1 MLGFAAGLQP
11 RAWFPVGSFVHLHV
25 HTEYS
30 MLDGAAKVGPLM
42 AEVARQGMPAVAMS
56 DHGNVYGAYEFHQT
70 ARKAGI
76 KPIIGI
82 EAYVAPASRHHRKP
96 VYYSDDLS
104 LRRSDDGTGA
114 GGDVSGRGL
123 YTHMTMWAAGEQGL
137 RNLFRLQSR
146 AWLEGHVQ
154 KYPRMDDELLAEHH
168 QGIIATTGCPSGE
181 VQTRLRLGQYDEAVA
196 AAARYRD
203 IFGPGNY
210 FLELMD
216 HGLAIERRVRDDLL
230 RLAKE
235 LDLPPLATNDSHYV
249 TKSQAQA
256 HDALLCVGT
265 GKRLADA
272 DRFRFGGSG
281 YYVKSAAEMRASWD
295 AEVPGACDNTLL
307 VAERVGDYGAV
318 FAHRDLT
325 PRFPVPEGESESSWL
340 RKETLEGAR
349 RRYGGRP
356 AQEVLDRIDYEL
368 SVIDM
373 MGFPGYFL
381 VVADICRYA
390 REQGIGLGP
399 GRGSATGSIV
409 AYCTGITQLDPIEHQ
424 LIFERF
430 LNPERISMPDVD
442 LDFDDRR
449 RDEMIDYV
457 TRRYGDDRV
466 CQIVTFGTIKAKAA
480 VKDSC
485 RVLGLPYALGDRIT
499 KAFPAADGGKEI
511 PLAAIHDTGHPRHGE
526 ATELR
531 QMYEQDP
538 DVKTVIDTATGIEG
552 LTRGTGIHAAG
563 VILSREPLIDVIPL
577 AKPKADGPVITGFPF
592 TQAEDMGLLK
602 MDFLGLRNLTVIGD
616 AVANV
621 RANKGIAID
630 VLEIPLDDAATY
642 ELLARGDT
650 LGVFQLDSGG
660 MRVLLKLMRPT
671 TFTDIAAVNAL
682 YRPGPMEMNAHTNYA
697 LRKTG
702 RQPVE
707 PIHPELAEALEPILG
722 DTYHLV
728 VFQEQVMAIAQ
739 QLAGYSLG
747 AADMLR
753 RAMGKKKKEVLD
765 AEWDRFAAGM
775 RGRGF
780 SAEAVKAVWDVLVP
794 FSGYGFNK
802 SHTAGYGL
810 VSYWTAYLKAN
821 HPCEY
826 LAALLTSVGDD
837 KDKMAVYLSDCRRLG
852 IKVLPPDVNASR
864 LDFTAVGS
872 EIRFGL
878 GAVRNVGAGVVEAI
892 VATREA
898 RGAYTGFTDFLAKVP
913 AVVCNKRVVES
924 LAKAGAFDSLG
935 HHRKALVAVHE
946 TAVDA
951 VIDVKRNEAHGQD
964 SLFGEPGQRGAFA
977 VAIPRG
983 EWDKAVLLAFEREML
998 GLYVSS
1004 HPLDGAEGVLSA
1016 HRDTTIAD
1024 LLASGRQD
1032 GATRISGIV
1041 SGLQRKVT
1049 KQGSPWAIVT
1059 LEDHDASVECLV
1071 FPKTY
1076 ALYGGALAED
1086 RVISVRGRVNVREE
1100 TMSVYGEEIAIL
1112 DVSQGDAP
1120 PPVVLSVQEA
1130 QLNPR
1135 VVRELKQILLAHPGR
1150 APVHV
1155 CLHRQGA
1162 RSVLLN
1168 LVPFQ
1173 VTPRPAFYGDLKAL
1187 LGAGVTSGGVTGSG
1201 VNGGT

>member
-1 MLGFAAGLQP
+1 MA
-11 RAWFPVGSFVHLHV
+11 GSFVHLHV

-30 MLDGAAKVGPLM
+30 MLDGAAKVGLLM
-42 AEVARQGMPAVAMS
+42 DEVARQGMPAVAMS
-56 DHGNVYGAYEFHQT
+56 DHGNVHGAYEFYRT
-70 ARKAGI
+70 ARAAGV

-82 EAYVAPASRHHRKP
+82 EGYVAPGSRRDRRP
-96 VYYSDDLS
+96 VYYSDDLA
-104 LRRSDDGTGA
+104 LRRSDDATGE

-123 YTHMTMWAAGEQGL
+123 YTHMTMWAADAAGL

-154 KYPRMDDELLAEHH
+154 KYPRMDDELLAEHG
-168 QGIIATTGCPSGE
+168 QGLIATTGCPSGQ
-181 VQTRLRLGQYDEAVA
+181 VQTRLRLGQYDRAVE

-203 IFGPGNY
+203 LFGPGNY

-216 HGLAIERRVRDDLL
+216 HGLPVERRVRDDLL
-230 RLAKE
+230 RLGRR
-235 LDLPPLATNDSHYV
+235 LGLPPLATNDSHYV
-249 TKSQAQA
+249 TEDQAAA

-265 GKRLADA
+265 GKRLADT

-281 YYVKSAAEMRASWD
+281 YFLKPAERMRALWD

-307 VAERVGDYGAV
+307 IAERVGDYGEV

-325 PRFPVPEGESESSWL
+325 PRFPVPEGETESSWL
-340 RKETLEGAR
+340 REETLRGAR
-349 RRYGGRP
+349 RRYGAHPPRD
-356 AQEVLDRIDYEL
+356 VLDRIDHEL
-368 SVIDM
+368 SVIDA

-390 REQGIGLGP
+390 RENGVGLGP

-409 AYCTGITQLDPIEHQ
+409 AYCTGITQLDPIEHK

-430 LNPERISMPDVD
+430 LNPERVTMPDVD

-449 RDEMIDYV
+449 RDEMIQYV
-457 TRRYGDDRV
+457 TRRYGADRV
-466 CQIVTFGTIKAKAA
+466 CQIVTFNTIKAKAA

-499 KAFPAADGGKEI
+499 KAFPAAAGGQEI
-511 PLAAIHDTGHPRHGE
+511 PLSAIHDERHPRHGE
-526 ATELR
+526 AAELR
-531 QMYEQDP
+531 GLYEHDP
-538 DVKTVIDTATGIEG
+538 DVRRVIDTAAGIEG
-552 LTRGTGIHAAG
+552 LTRGTGVHAAG
-563 VILSREPLIDVIPL
+563 VILSSEPLIDVIPL
-577 AKPKADGPVITGFPF
+577 VRPKAGGPVVTGFPF

-616 AVANV
+616 AIANV
-621 RANKGIAID
+621 RANKGVDID
-630 VLEIPLDDAATY
+630 VFDVPLDDARTY

-660 MRVLLKLMRPT
+660 MRVLLRLMRPT

-707 PIHPELAEALEPILG
+707 PIHPELAEVLEPILG

-747 AADMLR
+747 AADLLR

-765 AEWDRFAAGM
+765 AEWDRFSAGM

-780 SAEAVKAVWDVLVP
+780 SEEATKAVWDVLVP

-821 HPCEY
+821 HPQEY

-837 KDKMAVYLSDCRRLG
+837 KDKMAVYLADCRRLG
-852 IKVLPPDVNASR
+852 IRVLPPDVNASR
-864 LDFTAVGS
+864 LDFAAVGS
-872 EIRFGL
+872 DIRFGL
-878 GAVRNVGAGVVEAI
+878 GAVRNVGAGVVDAV

-898 RGAYTGFTDFLAKVP
+898 EGPYADLHDFLARVP
-913 AVVCNKRVVES
+913 SVVCNKRVIES

-935 HHRKALVAVHE
+935 HHRKAVVAVHE
-946 TAVDA
+946 QAVDA
-951 VIDVKRNEAHGQD
+951 IADVKRNAAHGQD
-964 SLFGEPGQRGAFA
+964 SLFGEPGHRSAFH
-977 VAIPRG
+977 VAIPEG
-983 EWDKAVLLAFEREML
+983 EWDQATLLAFEREML
-998 GLYVSS
+998 GLYVSG
-1004 HPLDGAEGVLSA
+1004 HPLDGAEHVLAAS
-1016 HRDTTIAD
+1016 RDTTIAD

-1032 GATRISGIV
+1032 GQARVSGIV
-1041 SGLQRKVT
+1041 AGLQRKVT
-1049 KQGSPWAIVT
+1049 KQGGPWAIVT
-1059 LEDHDASVECLV
+1059 LEDHDAAVECLV

-1076 ALYGGALAED
+1076 ALHGEALAED
-1086 RVISVRGRVNVREE
+1086 RVISVRGRINVRDE
-1100 TMSVYGEEIAIL
+1100 TTSLYAEEITLL
-1112 DVSQGDAP
+1112 DVSPSGTEP
-1120 PPVVLSVQEA
+1120 PMEPPVVLSLQEA
-1130 QLNPR
+1130 QLSPR
-1135 VVRELKQILLAHPGR
+1135 LVQELKHILAAHPGR

-1155 CLHRQGA
+1155 RLRRRGA
-1162 RSVLLN
+1162 TSTLLE
-1168 LVPFQ
+1168 LRPFR
-1173 VTPRPAFYGDLKAL
+1173 VAPEPAFYGDVKAL
-1187 LGAGVTSGGVTGSG
+1187 FGPGAIGPS
-1201 VNGGT
+1201 

>member
-1 MLGFAAGLQP
+1 M
-11 RAWFPVGSFVHLHV
+11 GSFVHLHV

-30 MLDGAAKVGPLM
+30 MLDGAAKVGLLM

-56 DHGNVYGAYEFHQT
+56 DHGNVHGAYEFHRS
-70 ARKAGI
+70 AREAGV
-76 KPIIGI
+76 KPVIGI
-82 EAYVAPASRHHRKP
+82 EAYLAPASRRHRQP
-96 VYYSDDLS
+96 VYYSDNLA
-104 LRRSDDGTGA
+104 LRRSNDDTGE

-123 YTHMTMWAAGEQGL
+123 YTHLTMWAADAQGL

-154 KYPRMDDELLAEHH
+154 KYPRMDDELLAEY
-168 QGIIATTGCPSGE
+168 GAGLIATTGCPSGE
-181 VQTRLRLGQYDEAVA
+181 VQTRLRLGQYDRAVE

-203 IFGPGNY
+203 LFGAGNY
-210 FLELMD
+210 YLELMD
-216 HGLAIERRVRDDLL
+216 HGLPIERRIREDLL
-230 RLAKE
+230 RLGRRLA
-235 LDLPPLATNDSHYV
+235 LPPLATNDSHYV
-249 TKSQAQA
+249 TEDQADA

-272 DRFRFGGSG
+272 DRFRFSGSG
-281 YYVKSAAEMRASWD
+281 YHLKPAARMRELWD

-307 VAERVGDYGAV
+307 IAERVGDYGEV

-325 PRFPVPEGESESSWL
+325 PRFPVPEGETESSWL
-340 RKETLEGAR
+340 RRETLAGAR
-349 RRYGGRP
+349 RRYGGDP
-356 AQEVLDRIDYEL
+356 PPDVLGRIDHEL
-368 SVIDM
+368 SVIDA

-381 VVADICRYA
+381 VVADICRHA
-390 REQGIGLGP
+390 REHGIGLGP
-399 GRGSATGSIV
+399 GRGSATGSMV
-409 AYCTGITQLDPIEHQ
+409 AYCTGITQLDPIEHK

-430 LNPERISMPDVD
+430 LNPERITMPDVD

-457 TRRYGDDRV
+457 TRKYGDDRV
-466 CQIVTFGTIKAKAA
+466 CQIVTFSTIKAKAA

-485 RVLGLPYALGDRIT
+485 RVLGLPYAVGDRIT
-499 KAFPAADGGKEI
+499 KAFPAAVGGKEI
-511 PLAAIHDTGHPRHGE
+511 PLAAIHDRSHARHGE
-526 ATELR
+526 AAELR
-531 QMYEQDP
+531 AMYEQDP
-538 DVKTVIDTATGIEG
+538 DVRRVIDTATGIEG
-552 LTRGTGIHAAG
+552 LTRGTGVHAAG
-563 VILSREPLIDVIPL
+563 VILSSEPLIDVIPL
-577 AKPKADGPVITGFPF
+577 VKPKAGGPVITGFPF

-616 AVANV
+616 AIANV
-621 RANKGIAID
+621 RANKGVEID
-630 VLEIPLDDAATY
+630 IFEVPTDDATTY

-660 MRVLLKLMRPT
+660 MRVLLRLMQPT

-702 RQPVE
+702 KQRVE
-707 PIHPELAEALEPILG
+707 PIHPELEDVLEPILG

-747 AADMLR
+747 AADLLR

-765 AEWDRFAAGM
+765 AEWDRFSAGM

-780 SAEAVKAVWDVLVP
+780 SAEAIKAVWDVLVP

-872 EIRFGL
+872 DIRFGL
-878 GAVRNVGAGVVEAI
+878 GAVRNVGANVVDA
-892 VATREA
+892 VVSTREA
-898 RGAYTGFTDFLAKVP
+898 KGPYTGFDDFLTKVP
-913 AVVCNKRVVES
+913 SVVCNKRVIES

-935 HHRKALVAVHE
+935 HVRKGLVAVHE
-946 TAVDA
+946 QAVDA
-951 VIDVKRNEAHGQD
+951 IIDVKRNEAHGQD
-964 SLFGEPGQRGAFA
+964 TLFGSGEAGQGSAFSIAVPG
-977 VAIPRG
+977 G
-983 EWDKAVLLAFEREML
+983 EWDKATLLAFEREML

-1004 HPLDGAEGVLSA
+1004 HPLDGAERVLDA
-1016 HRDTTIAD
+1016 GRDTTIAD
-1024 LLASGRQD
+1024 LIASGRQD
-1032 GATRISGIV
+1032 GAVRVSGIV

-1059 LEDHDASVECLV
+1059 LEDHDASVECLI

-1076 ALYGGALAED
+1076 TLYGEALAED
-1086 RVISVRGRVNVREE
+1086 RVISLRGRINVRDE
-1100 TMSVYGEEIAIL
+1100 TVSVYGEEVSVL
-1112 DVSQGDAP
+1112 DVSAAGAEQ
-1120 PPVVLSVQEA
+1120 PVVISIQEGHLSARVVQEF
-1130 QLNPR
+1130 
-1135 VVRELKQILLAHPGR
+1135 KHILAAHPGR

-1155 CLHRQGA
+1155 HLHRRHAGN
-1162 RSVLLN
+1162 LLLD

-1173 VTPRPAFYGDLKAL
+1173 VTPGPAFYGDIKAL
-1187 LGAGVTSGGVTGSG
+1187 LGAAAIGSA
-1201 VNGGT
+1201 

>member
-1 MLGFAAGLQP
+1 M
-11 RAWFPVGSFVHLHV
+11 VGSFVHLHV

-30 MLDGAAKVGPLM
+30 MLDGAAKVGLLM
-42 AEVARQGMPAVAMS
+42 EEVARLGMPAVAMS
-56 DHGNVYGAYEFHQT
+56 DHGNVHGAYEFYQT
-70 ARKAGI
+70 ARKTGI

-104 LRRSDDGTGA
+104 LRRSNDDTGV

-123 YTHMTMWAAGEQGL
+123 YTHMTMWAADAPGL

-154 KYPRMDDELLAEHH
+154 KYPRMDDELLAEHG

-181 VQTRLRLGQYDEAVA
+181 VQTRLRLGQYDRAVE

-203 IFGPGNY
+203 IFGPDNY

-230 RLAKE
+230 RLGKE

-249 TKSQAQA
+249 TESQAQA

-265 GKRLADA
+265 GKRLADT
-272 DRFRFGGSG
+272 DRFRFSGSG
-281 YYVKSAAEMRASWD
+281 YYVKSATEMRALWD
-295 AEVPGACDNTLL
+295 ADVPGACDNTLL
-307 VAERVGDYGAV
+307 VAERVGDYGEV
-318 FAHRDLT
+318 FAHLDLT

-349 RRYGGRP
+349 RRYGGQP
-356 AQEVLDRIDYEL
+356 SQEVLDRIDYEL

-399 GRGSATGSIV
+399 GRGSATGSMV
-409 AYCTGITQLDPIEHQ
+409 AYCTGITQLDPVEHK

-457 TRRYGDDRV
+457 TRKYGDDRV

-480 VKDSC
+480 IKDSC

-511 PLAAIHDTGHPRHGE
+511 PLAAIHDTGHPRYGE
-526 ATELR
+526 AAELR

-538 DVKTVIDTATGIEG
+538 DVKRVIEAATGIEG

-563 VILSREPLIDVIPL
+563 VILSSEPLIDVIPL
-577 AKPKADGPVITGFPF
+577 VKPKTDGPVITGFPF

-616 AVANV
+616 AIANV

-642 ELLARGDT
+642 ELLTRGDT

-660 MRVLLKLMRPT
+660 MRVLLKLMQPT

-707 PIHPELAEALEPILG
+707 PIHPELEEALEPILG

-753 RAMGKKKKEVLD
+753 RAMGKKKKDVLD
-765 AEWDRFAAGM
+765 AEWDRFSAGM

-837 KDKMAVYLSDCRRLG
+837 KDKMAIYLSDCRRLG

-878 GAVRNVGAGVVEAI
+878 GAVRNIGAGVVEAI
-892 VATREA
+892 VATRDA
-898 RGAYTGFTDFLAKVP
+898 RGAYTDSNDFLAKVP

-935 HHRKALVAVHE
+935 HPRKALVAVHE

-951 VIDVKRNEAHGQD
+951 VVDVKRNEAHGQD
-964 SLFGEPGQRGAFA
+964 SLFGEPGQSSAFS
-977 VAIPRG
+977 VAIPEG
-983 EWDKAVLLAFEREML
+983 EWDQATLLAFEREML

-1016 HRDTTIAD
+1016 NRDTTIAD

-1032 GATRISGIV
+1032 GVTRISGIV

-1049 KQGSPWAIVT
+1049 RQGSPWAIVT
-1059 LEDHDASVECLV
+1059 LEDHDASVECLI

-1076 ALYGGALAED
+1076 TLYGETLAED
-1086 RVISVRGRVNVREE
+1086 RVISVRGRINVRDE

-1112 DVSQGDAP
+1112 DVAQADTH

-1130 QLNPR
+1130 QLNLR
-1135 VVRELKQILLAHPGR
+1135 VVQELKQILLTYPGR

-1155 CLHRQGA
+1155 CLHRRGA

-1173 VTPRPAFYGDLKAL
+1173 VAPGPAFYSDLKAL
-1187 LGAGVTSGGVTGSG
+1187 LGAGVT
-1201 VNGGT
+1201 GGT